1 MTQSNEI
8 KETETDGKSGR
19 ELLPRTVP
27 SHLLMVSILEQLC
40 LMYAKDEFKGKE
52 LFKGNKTVEIEKYF
66 QTCLM

>member
-1 MTQSNEI
+1 MTKSNEI

-19 ELLPRTVP
+19 ELLPRSVP

-52 LFKGNKTVEIEKYF
+52 LFKGTKLLKLRNTF
-66 QTCLM
+66 